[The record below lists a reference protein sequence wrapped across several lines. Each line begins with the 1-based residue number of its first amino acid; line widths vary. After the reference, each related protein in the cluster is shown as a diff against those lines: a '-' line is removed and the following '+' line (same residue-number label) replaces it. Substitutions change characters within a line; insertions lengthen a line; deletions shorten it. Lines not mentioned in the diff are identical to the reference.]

1 MPRIQCSVPAA
12 ASVSSR
18 VPHVWGRT
26 VLGVVLMGSS
36 LAALGC
42 SSDDPSSGIAGTT
55 GTVETGGETEPS
67 SAASSSS
74 DASDASSSGDSSAEI
89 TYYEHIRPLITEHC
103 ETCHTE
109 GSTAPFVLDTYES
122 VLATAPAIAAVVENR
137 TMPPF
142 AVRADGS
149 CGDWADPQWL
159 EDDEIEMIVSWARG
173 DQAAGEDT
181 FAQPEPPLFPPLNGR
196 GTVEQVSIPEY
207 DSTTA
212 KTTDDYRCFAV
223 ELGLEGD
230 RFLTGYDVLPDN
242 VEIVH
247 HLLGYRIVPERGNN
261 ADVLQELEAQDD
273 EPGWSCFGSAGDGL
287 QANGVPV
294 VWAPGGGAQNFP
306 FETGIRF
313 AAGDILVVQMHYNV
327 FGDSGFDQT
336 AIDLQWAESV
346 EREGIQALW
355 DRFYSQG
362 LLPGATTLEPGQE
375 NVDYSWSITFEQIL
389 SFRDLD
395 YTSVD
400 LMGVTPH
407 MHNFATAMAVD
418 IESPDGELCV
428 ADVHK
433 WDFNWQRAYFYEE
446 PVQVGRD
453 ALVNVKCSYD
463 TSDRSEPVAAGLGTD
478 DEMCLLGLYFA
489 ETE

>member
-1 MPRIQCSVPAA
+1 MVVGCPSEEPSGTGGVNDTDAA
-12 ASVSSR
+12 QSETETPGS
-18 VPHVWGRT
+18 
-26 VLGVVLMGSS
+26 GSS
-36 LAALGC
+36 GVGG
-42 SSDDPSSGIAGTT
+42 SDDSSG
-55 GTVETGGETEPS
+55 
-67 SAASSSS
+67 
-74 DASDASSSGDSSAEI
+74 GDSTAEI
-89 TYYEHIRPLITEHC
+89 TYYEHIAPLLAEHC
-103 ETCHTE
+103 EVCHAD
-109 GSTAPFVLDTYES
+109 GSTAPFLLDSYQS
-122 VLATAPAIAAVVENR
+122 VVAMSAAIAAVVENR

-159 EDDEIEMIVSWARG
+159 EDDEIDTIVRWARG
-173 DQAAGEDT
+173 DQAAGEDV
-181 FAQPEPPLFPPLNGR
+181 FDRPEPPLFPPLDGR
-196 GTVEQVSIPEY
+196 GTVEQVEIPEY

-212 KTTDDYRCFAV
+212 ETTDDYRCFAV
-223 ELGLEGD
+223 ELGLESD

-261 ADVLQELEAQDD
+261 ADTLVELEAQDD

-287 QANGVPV
+287 QASGVPV
-294 VWAPGGGAQNFP
+294 VWAPGGGAQNYP

-313 AAGDILVVQMHYNV
+313 TAGDILVVQMHYNV

-336 AIDLQWAESV
+336 AIDLQWADSV
-346 EREGIQALW
+346 EREGIQVLW

-362 LLPGATTLEPGQE
+362 LLPGGTTLEPGQD
-375 NVDYSWSITFEQIL
+375 NVDFSWSITFEQIL
-389 SFRDLD
+389 SFRELD
-395 YTSVD
+395 YASVD

-433 WDFNWQRAYFYEE
+433 WDFNWQRAYFYKE
-446 PVQVGRD
+446 PVAVGRD
-453 ALVNVKCSYD
+453 ALVNVTCSYD
-463 TSDRSEPVAAGLGTD
+463 TSDRTEPVAAGLGTN